1 MIETNISFIDNRVG
15 LSRTDNCVKTQ
26 GTHFRTKAQ
35 RTLKINETGVCFGR
49 QH

>member
-1 MIETNISFIDNRVG
+1 MIKTNISFIDNGVG
-15 LSRTDNCVKTQ
+15 LSRIDNCVKTQ
-26 GTHFRTKAQ
+26 SRHFRTEAQ